1 MGNVVQLTKEI
12 SFETNDT
19 AALRAAATLLIT
31 LVLISAPTGAVPGSG

>member
-1 MGNVVQLTKEI
+1 MGNVVKLTKSI
-12 SFETNDT
+12 SIETNDT